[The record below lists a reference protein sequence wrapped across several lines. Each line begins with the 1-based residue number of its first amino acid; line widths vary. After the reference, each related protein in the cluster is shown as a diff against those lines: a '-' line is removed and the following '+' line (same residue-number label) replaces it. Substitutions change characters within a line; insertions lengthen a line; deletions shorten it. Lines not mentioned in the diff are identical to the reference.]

1 MTLNNPSEQEIQQV
15 MQHTGMQYLQALRH
29 LQGRALLQ
37 QRPDPYP
44 LGKSAYFE

>member
-1 MTLNNPSEQEIQQV
+1 MTLNNPSEQEIQKV

-29 LQGRALLQ
+29 LRWRTLLQ

-44 LGKSAYFE
+44 LGKSAHFQ